1 VTIRILIVDDDT
13 LIRTGLRM
21 ILDSQE
27 DFEVVGEAGDGE
39 VAIQQAHALRPD
51 VVLMDVQ
58 MPRLDGLHATAAI
71 TGEDRNDQTV
81 PRVIILTTFE
91 LDEYVFKA
99 LRSGA
104 SGFVLKRTPA
114 EELISA
120 VRTVAAGEAL
130 LAPSVTRKLI
140 EAFAAR
146 PAPQQPDRALLGDLT
161 AREIEI
167 WRHIA
172 RGMSN
177 AEIAQS
183 LYLSTLTVKTHVTNL
198 LSKLNLRDR
207 TQAVVL
213 AYESGLITPGAP
225 EAPPS
230 SN

>member
-1 VTIRILIVDDDT
+1 MTIRVLVVDDDT
-13 LIRTGLRM
+13 LIRTGLRL
-21 ILDSQE
+21 ILDTQE
-27 DFEVVGEAGDGE
+27 DLEVVGEAGDGE
-39 VAIQQAHALRPD
+39 VAVQQARSLRPD

-58 MPRLDGLHATAAI
+58 MPRMDGLQATAAI
-71 TGEDRNDQTV
+71 TAGSRTDHTG

-91 LDEYVFKA
+91 LDEYVFQA

-114 EELISA
+114 EDLLAA

-130 LAPSVTRKLI
+130 LAPSVTRRLI
-140 EAFAAR
+140 EAFAAQ
-146 PAPQQPDRALLGDLT
+146 PSPQQPDRALLGDLT
-161 AREIEI
+161 AREVEI

-225 EAPPS
+225 EATTGD
-230 SN
+230 

>member
-1 VTIRILIVDDDT
+1 VTIRVLVVDDDT
-13 LIRTGLRM
+13 LIRTGLRL
-21 ILDSQE
+21 ILDTQE
-27 DFEVVGEAGDGE
+27 DLEVVGEAGDGE
-39 VAIQQAHALRPD
+39 VAVQQARSLRPD

-58 MPRLDGLHATAAI
+58 MPRMDGLQATAAI
-71 TGEDRNDQTV
+71 TRGNRADHTC

-91 LDEYVFKA
+91 LDEYVFQA

-114 EELISA
+114 EDLLAA

-130 LAPSVTRKLI
+130 LAPSVTRRLI
-140 EAFAAR
+140 EAFAAQ

-161 AREIEI
+161 AREVEI

-177 AEIAQS
+177 AEIAES
-183 LYLSTLTVKTHVTNL
+183 LHLSTLTVKTHVTNL

-213 AYESGLITPGAP
+213 AYESGLITPGTSESPAGD
-225 EAPPS
+225 
-230 SN
+230 

>member
-1 VTIRILIVDDDT
+1 MTIRVLVVDDDT
-13 LIRTGLRM
+13 LIRTGLRL
-21 ILDSQE
+21 ILDTQE
-27 DFEVVGEAGDGE
+27 DIEVVGEAGDGE
-39 VAIQQAHALRPD
+39 VAVQQARSLRPD
-51 VVLMDVQ
+51 IVLMDVQ
-58 MPRLDGLHATAAI
+58 MPRMDGLQATAAL
-71 TGEDRNDQTV
+71 TAGRAEHAV

-91 LDEYVFKA
+91 LDEYVFQA

-114 EELISA
+114 EDLIAA

-130 LAPSVTRKLI
+130 LAPSVTRRLI
-140 EAFAAR
+140 EAFAAQPER
-146 PAPQQPDRALLGDLT
+146 QQPDRALLGDLT
-161 AREIEI
+161 AREVEI

-213 AYESGLITPGAP
+213 AYESGLITPGASESP
-225 EAPPS
+225 AGD
-230 SN
+230 

>member
-1 VTIRILIVDDDT
+1 MTIRVLVVDDDT
-13 LIRTGLRM
+13 LIRTGLRL
-21 ILDSQE
+21 ILDTQE
-27 DFEVVGEAGDGE
+27 DLEVVGEAGDGE
-39 VAIQQAHALRPD
+39 VAVQQARSLRPD

-58 MPRLDGLHATAAI
+58 MPRMDGLQATAAI
-71 TGEDRNDQTV
+71 TRGNRADHTC

-91 LDEYVFKA
+91 LDEYVFQA

-114 EELISA
+114 EDLLAA

-130 LAPSVTRKLI
+130 LAPSVTRRLI
-140 EAFAAR
+140 EAFAAQ

-161 AREIEI
+161 AREVEI

-177 AEIAQS
+177 AEIAES
-183 LYLSTLTVKTHVTNL
+183 LHLSTLTVKTHVTNL

-213 AYESGLITPGAP
+213 AYESGLITPGTSESPAGD
-225 EAPPS
+225 
-230 SN
+230 

>member
-1 VTIRILIVDDDT
+1 VTIRVLVVDDDT
-13 LIRTGLRM
+13 LIRTGLRL
-21 ILDSQE
+21 ILDTQE
-27 DFEVVGEAGDGE
+27 DLEVVGEAGDGE
-39 VAIQQAHALRPD
+39 VAVQQARSLRPD

-58 MPRLDGLHATAAI
+58 MPRMDGLQATAAI
-71 TGEDRNDQTV
+71 TRGNRADHTC

-91 LDEYVFKA
+91 LDEYVFQA

-114 EELISA
+114 EDLLAA

-130 LAPSVTRKLI
+130 LAPSVTRRLI
-140 EAFAAR
+140 EAFAAQ

-161 AREIEI
+161 AREVEI

-177 AEIAQS
+177 AEIAES
-183 LYLSTLTVKTHVTNL
+183 LHLSTLTVKTHVTNL

-213 AYESGLITPGAP
+213 AYESGLITPGASESP
-225 EAPPS
+225 AGD
-230 SN
+230 